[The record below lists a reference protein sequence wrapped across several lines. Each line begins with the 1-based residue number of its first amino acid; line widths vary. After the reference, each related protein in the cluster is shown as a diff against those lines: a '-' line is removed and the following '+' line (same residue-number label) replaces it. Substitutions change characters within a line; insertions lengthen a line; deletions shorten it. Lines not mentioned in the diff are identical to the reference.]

1 MSGAALLIV
10 IVGLAVVW
18 IVFVR
23 PSRRRQTAQ
32 MDALRNVA
40 PGTEIVTAGGIFGTV
55 RDVDEDELTVEI
67 APGTTVRLA
76 RRAVAAI
83 IPEDQPEEDDE
94 ASEPEEVAAS
104 PSSMGENRS

>member
-32 MDALRNVA
+32 MEALQNVA

-83 IPEDQPEEDDE
+83 IPDDEPEEDVEDAE
-94 ASEPEEVAAS
+94 QEEVTAS
-104 PSSMGENRS
+104 PRSMGEDGS

>member
-1 MSGAALLIV
+1 VTPEAAAIV
-10 IVGLAVVW
+10 VVGLVLIW

-23 PSRRRQTAQ
+23 PARRRQVAQ
-32 MDALRNVA
+32 MEALQNVQ

-76 RRAVAAI
+76 RRAVAAV
-83 IPEDQPEEDDE
+83 IPEEEEDADD
-94 ASEPEEVAAS
+94 PDKIAAGTIS
-104 PSSMGENRS
+104 TGKNPS